1 MSLPEPP
8 DQCNKE
14 LLCKDCKHVRADWL
28 SRMLNVSRGFR
39 CTLPESWVPPEYDPV
54 IGLTTEGYFQSAQ
67 AMRSP
72 YNKTCGADAT
82 KWAPRKA
89 KHLFLMLRKVH
100 TN

>member
-8 DQCNKE
+8 NRYNTE
-14 LLCKDCKHVRADWL
+14 LLCKDCKHARADWL
-28 SRMLNVSRGFR
+28 SRLLKVSRAFS

-54 IGLTTEGYFQSAQ
+54 IGLQKEGYFQSAR

-82 KWAPRKA
+82 KWVPTKA
-89 KHLFLMLRKVH
+89 KHIFLLLQKSSH
-100 TN
+100 